1 MNESMTTFQIHI
13 KNVAI
18 AELESTMSDKDDLI
32 VDLEAQLAETEQ
44 FLEQVTKSVVWWRIL
59 TVIFRFW
66 RKGMRVCQ

>member
-1 MNESMTTFQIHI
+1 MTTFQIRV
-13 KNVAI
+13 KNVAF
-18 AELESTMSDKDDLI
+18 AELESTMSDKDDII

-44 FLEQVTKSVVWWRIL
+44 FLEQVTKSVVWRRIL